1 VRYWWALRLGIKVEF
16 EAGLRPDLTGDQEC
30 VFLRILFIAEIQWEN
45 APILVDSTRDMV
57 GDLFRI
63 PCPYLRCTDA
73 GYRRLGGSGPGTNC
87 SRGCVVVYLLFRC
100 LCIEVLP

>member
-1 VRYWWALRLGIKVEF
+1 MEF

-30 VFLRILFIAEIQWEN
+30 VFRILFIAEIQWEN

-63 PCPYLRCTDA
+63 PCPYDA
-73 GYRRLGGSGPGTNC
+73 PMQGIGGWVAAVQALTAL
-87 SRGCVVVYLLFRC
+87 VVV
-100 LCIEVLP
+100 